1 MLKSLPPTFWDAKV
15 YERARKTLS
24 TLAVVTF
31 LKVLFLANYLNFKVI
46 LKFPDG

>member
-15 YERARKTLS
+15 VRKTFS

-31 LKVLFLANYLNFKVI
+31 LKVLILANYLNFKVI